1 MLSAFCVQLSR
12 ENFIVNVCT
21 YQTQSMEIYMEYA
34 SNGKANAGLT
44 TGIIGTSLAGLLW
57 ANGANGGNGL
67 LGGLFGGGNRS
78 YVQTPEGKIGQLE
91 SEIAFLRSENYA
103 DKVANEVYKALDAKI
118 SANMKEVYGFVI
130 DLDKRSALNA
140 QGLQY
145 ENIITNNK
153 IDCCCDKMNIK
164 FEYENRL
171 RDIADAAIMTYV
183 NATFLP
189 GTLKLPIT
197 SVCPQPAPATTTTG
211 A

>member
-1 MLSAFCVQLSR
+1 
-12 ENFIVNVCT
+12 
-21 YQTQSMEIYMEYA
+21 MEIYMEYA

-67 LGGLFGGGNRS
+67 LGGLFGGGNRN

-103 DKVANEVYKALDAKI
+103 DKVANEVYKALDEKI

-130 DLDKRSALNA
+130 DLDKRTALNA
-140 QGLQY
+140 QGLAY
-145 ENIITNNK
+145 ENQITNNK
-153 IDCCCDKMNIK
+153 IDCCCDKMNIQ
-164 FEYENRL
+164 FAYENKL
-171 RDIADAAIMTYV
+171 RDLADAAIMTYV
-183 NATFLP
+183 NSNFLP

-197 SVCPQPAPATTTTG
+197 SICPQPATPTTTPATG

>member
-1 MLSAFCVQLSR
+1 
-12 ENFIVNVCT
+12 
-21 YQTQSMEIYMEYA
+21 MEYA

-57 ANGANGGNGL
+57 ANNNGGIGNI
-67 LGGLFGGGNRS
+67 LGGGRPAGTNCYSQS
-78 YVQTPEGKIGQLE
+78 YEGKIGQLE

-103 DKVANEVYKALDAKI
+103 DKVANEVYRSLESKI
-118 SANMKEVYGFVI
+118 DTNLEKLYGFVI
-130 DLDKRSALNA
+130 DLDKRTALNA
-140 QGLQY
+140 QGLAY
-145 ENIITNNK
+145 ENQITNNK

-164 FEYENRL
+164 FEYENKL

-197 SVCPQPAPATTTTG
+197 SVCPQPAVATTTTG

>member
-1 MLSAFCVQLSR
+1 
-12 ENFIVNVCT
+12 
-21 YQTQSMEIYMEYA
+21 MEYA

-57 ANGANGGNGL
+57 ANGGSGNGL
-67 LGGLFGGGNRS
+67 LGGLFGGGNNRG
-78 YVQTPEGKIGQLE
+78 YVQTTDGKISQLE
-91 SEIAFLRSENYA
+91 AEIAFLRSENYS
-103 DKVANEVYKALDAKI
+103 DKVANEVYKALDEKI
-118 SANMKEVYGFVI
+118 NANMKEVYSFVI
-130 DLDKRSALNA
+130 DLDKRTALNA
-140 QGLQY
+140 QGLAY
-145 ENIITNNK
+145 ENQITNNK

-171 RDIADAAIMTYV
+171 RDLADAAIMTYV

-197 SVCPQPAPATTTTG
+197 SVCPQPAQATSSTTTG